1 MAAYAGTKSIAW
13 NTVFGNKRVSLVKEL
28 ITNYNAT
35 GIPLTAALA
44 GLGVIECV
52 IPFFFGGMANAQAPF
67 NGSYVAADG
76 KFYLYTAVNTAV
88 ADDTNIYATLGI
100 TVYLLVIGV

>member
-1 MAAYAGTKSIAW
+1 MAAYAGTTTLVW
-13 NTVFGNKRVSLVKEL
+13 NTVFGNKRVSLLKVA

-35 GIPLTAALA
+35 GIPLTTAIA
-44 GLGVIECV
+44 GVAPIEAV
-52 IPFFFGGMANAQAPF
+52 LPFTFGGMANAQAPF
-67 NGSYVAADG
+67 QGSYVAADG

-88 ADDTNIYATLGI
+88 ADDTNIYTTLGI